1 MTQVG
6 RVPQAERRAR
16 TQARLLDAAVA
27 CLADLGYASTTTVD
41 VAHRAGVSRGAQ
53 QHHFR
58 TKAEL
63 MAAAID
69 QAFTQRLELFQ
80 AAVASADLEGDPV
93 GSAVDIVWSMFDEPV
108 ALAWIELTIASR
120 ADSDLHRRI
129 AAVSEKM
136 RAAIEGQFRTLFP
149 AAGADELVYP
159 VAAKLAFATFE
170 GLVLHRVAGFDDG
183 PGRTEASLAGLKRML
198 RRALQPDVKLRRDA
212 R

>member
-1 MTQVG
+1 MAQFS

-16 TQARLLDAAVA
+16 TQSRLLDAAVA
-27 CLADLGYASTTTVD
+27 CLADLGYAATTTVD

-69 QAFTQRLELFQ
+69 HAFTQRLGLFQ
-80 AAVASADLEGDPV
+80 AAATAADLEADPV
-93 GSAVDIVWSMFDEPV
+93 GSAVDIIWSMFEEPV
-108 ALAWIELTIASR
+108 ALAWIELTMASR
-120 ADSDLHRRI
+120 TDSDLHQRV
-129 AAVSEKM
+129 AAVSENM
-136 RAAIEGQFRTLFP
+136 RAAIERQFRTLFP
-149 AAGADELVYP
+149 AAGADEVVYP

-170 GLVLHRVAGFDDG
+170 GLALHRVAVFDDA

-198 RRALQPDVKLRRDA
+198 QRALQPDASLRRDT